1 MTFDETEPVP
11 VRDLT
16 FDVRT
21 TGPDS
26 GEPVV
31 LLHGFPATSLTW
43 SEVAPVL
50 AEAGLR
56 VVAPDQRGYS
66 PHARPDAVDAYTT
79 AALAQDVVDLA
90 DALGLETFHL
100 VGHDWGAAVAWYVAA
115 HHGHRLRTLT
125 AFSVPHLAAYN
136 AALRGDEEAKDKA
149 SYIGLLRQEGKAET
163 LLLEDDARRLRA
175 MYQGAVPDQLV
186 DAYVA
191 QLQQPGALTAAL
203 AWYRAMTSDLGD
215 LPDVEVPTTY
225 VWSTDDLAIGRSGAD
240 ACGEHVTADYR
251 YTVLEGTSHWIP
263 EEEPAAAAAAILARV
278 RGTVVP

>member
-21 TGPDS
+21 TGPDG
-26 GEPVV
+26 GEPVI
-31 LLHGFPATSLTW
+31 LLHGFPATSRTW

-50 AEAGLR
+50 AEAGLK
-56 VVAPDQRGYS
+56 VFAPDQRGYS
-66 PHARPDAVDAYTT
+66 PDARPTAIEAYTT
-79 AALAQDVVDLA
+79 ATLAQDVVDLA

-115 HHGHRLRTLT
+115 HHGPRLRSLT
-125 AFSVPHLAAYN
+125 TFSVPHLTAYN
-136 AALRGDEEAKDKA
+136 AALRGDDDAKAKA

-175 MYQGAVPDQLV
+175 MYQGAVPSPLV
-186 DAYVA
+186 DAYVT

-203 AWYRAMTSDLGD
+203 AWYRAMTADLGT
-215 LPDVEVPTTY
+215 LPAVEVPTTF
-225 VWSTDDLAIGRSGAD
+225 VWSTGDSAIGRAGAD
-240 ACGEHVTADYR
+240 ACGEHVAADYR
-251 YTVLEGTSHWIP
+251 YEVLEDVSHWIP
-263 EEEPAAAAAAILARV
+263 EEAPADAAAAILARV
-278 RGTVVP
+278 RA